1 MNISYI
7 TVPIE
12 DSKILEYLN
21 NITNIWYKNSVKEF
35 KQLYHNWIIASK
47 NSSVLGLDTF
57 DSSLTDGVTGA
68 FYNFN
73 HAFNNFNTVIFK
85 GEYPLHT
92 STGADMINS
101 VEDLEY
107 GQKLIISYP
116 FAAHGEIHHNFE
128 DILSKCDL
136 LNIPVLIDMAFFGC
150 AKLPLVN
157 VDRPCIKM
165 VAFSLSKTFSTGK
178 CKIGVCYHKNIQNTP
193 MQVINSY
200 EYVNH
205 VSINIHTILL
215 SKFDSDYIYNKYKDK
230 QQLIANTLNVTASS
244 TVFLCHT
251 NDIKWKKFSRNNLV
265 NRLGIARLL
274 QVENLTSTDIL
285 NAELIENPYIN

>member
-1 MNISYI
+1 MIISYI

-12 DSKILEYLN
+12 DSEVLLYLN
-21 NITNIWYKNSVKEF
+21 DTTGVWYKNSLTKF
-35 KQLYHNWIIASK
+35 KQLYTNWIATSDNLSI
-47 NSSVLGLDTF
+47 LGLDTF

-73 HAFNNFNTVIFK
+73 HAFNDFTTVVFK
-85 GEYPLHT
+85 GEYPFHG
-92 STGADMINS
+92 STGADIIDS
-101 VEDLEY
+101 VENLKY

-116 FAAHGEIHHNFE
+116 FAAHGNMHQNF
-128 DILSKCDL
+128 DTILNTCDL
-136 LNIPVLIDMAFFGC
+136 LNIPVLVDMAFFGC

-178 CKIGVCYHKNIQNTP
+178 CKIGICYHKNIENTP

-205 VSINIHTILL
+205 VSINLHSTLL
-215 SKFDSDYIYNKYKDK
+215 SKFSPDYIYNKYKDK
-230 QQLIANTLNVTASS
+230 QELIANTLGVNVSS
-244 TVFLCHT
+244 TVFLCYSH
-251 NDIKWKKFSRNNLV
+251 DIKWKKFTRSNIV

-285 NAELIENPYIN
+285 NAKLIENPWNK